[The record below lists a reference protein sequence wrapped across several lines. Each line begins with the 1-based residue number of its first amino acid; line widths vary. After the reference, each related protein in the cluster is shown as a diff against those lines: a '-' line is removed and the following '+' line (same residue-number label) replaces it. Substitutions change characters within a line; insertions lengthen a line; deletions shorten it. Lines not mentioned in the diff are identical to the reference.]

1 MRRKMNPITIKE
13 IVEATGGRLL
23 SGKEDDVI
31 TDVRHDS
38 RECGEGDLFVA
49 IIGEKQDAHKY
60 VGQVLEK
67 GCRAVLVSR
76 EGDWLEQAKKLGAA
90 VVLAEDT
97 VYAMGELAKYYLN
110 TLHVKKI
117 AVTGSVGKTSV
128 RDMIYYVMREKY
140 RCGRNLK
147 NFNNFIGLPLSIFQF
162 DDSLEVVVLEMGM
175 SDFGEIDRLAG
186 IVKPHIGVITNIGV
200 AHMESLGSREGIFRA
215 KMEIAQH
222 ISGDDDVAGTLIYA
236 SDGEFLTKK
245 RTQGDYRQISAGEDE
260 KDDYVISSVDDF
272 GLDGIQ
278 FTLEHLEEMRQIQLP
293 LPGRHNA
300 INSALAIAAGD
311 ILRVPPE
318 EEARGLAAADL
329 TGNRLERREN
339 GKVCVIDDTYNASPD
354 SMKSALRVLE
364 HSKCDGKKI
373 AVLGDMYELGEDSE
387 KQHLDVGLFAGG
399 LKIDVVIAIGDHAKK
414 ICEGAEDGKPQ
425 TAYYEKKEDFYQD
438 KDRYIGNGDIILVK
452 GSRGMKMERVVEN
465 ILKQ

>member
-1 MRRKMNPITIKE
+1 MNPITIKE

-23 SGKEDDVI
+23 SGKEGDVI
-31 TDVRHDS
+31 TGVKHDS
-38 RECGEGDLFVA
+38 RECSAGDLFVA
-49 IIGEKQDAHKY
+49 IIGENQDAHKY
-60 VGQVLEK
+60 IGQVLER

-76 EGDWLEQAKKLGAA
+76 EGEWLKQAEALGAA
-90 VVLAEDT
+90 AIMVEDT
-97 VYAMGELAKYYLN
+97 VYAMGELAKYYLD

-128 RDMIYYVMREKY
+128 RDMIYYVMKEKY

-215 KMEIAQH
+215 KMEIAKH
-222 ISGDDDVAGTLIYA
+222 IAGDADVSGTLIYA
-236 SDGEFLTKK
+236 SDSEFLTRE
-245 RTQGDYRQISAGEDE
+245 RTQGDYQQISAGENG

-272 GLDGIQ
+272 GLDGIE
-278 FTLEHLEEMRQIQLP
+278 FTLEHLGEKRQIRLP

-300 INSALAIAAGD
+300 INSALAVAAGD
-311 ILRVPPE
+311 LLGVSPE
-318 EEARGLAAADL
+318 EEARGLAGADL
-329 TGNRLERREN
+329 TGNRLKRREN

-364 HSKCDGKKI
+364 RSKCDGKKI

-387 KQHLDVGLFAGG
+387 KQHFGVGVFAGG
-399 LKIDVVIAIGDHAKK
+399 LDIDVVIAIGEAAEK
-414 ICEGAEDGKPQ
+414 ICEGADGGQLQ

-438 KDRYIGNGDIILVK
+438 KDRFIGNGDIILVK
-452 GSRGMKMERVVEN
+452 GSRGMKMEQIVEN